1 MKAIGKIEL
10 NTLSTNTDWGNLSAV
25 RVSEPLIR
33 LETPTPMSLALLA
46 SLSLLTGCGSGL
58 CEVD

>member
-33 LETPTPMSLALLA
+33 LETPTPSL
-46 SLSLLTGCGSGL
+46 
-58 CEVD
+58 